1 MGCPHLLQLVV
12 SKAVRSA
19 GMKHF
24 ASHFPHETIFKG
36 EALSFTA
43 FAWTIYTHVQWALP
57 SPIRRVGF
65 TISS

>member
-1 MGCPHLLQLVV
+1 
-12 SKAVRSA
+12 
-19 GMKHF
+19 MKHF

-57 SPIRRVGF
+57 SPIHRVGF